1 MINGKNETVYI
12 FVMQITRIMVDG
24 DTSISNELVPKNGG
38 IAILDIL

>member
-12 FVMQITRIMVDG
+12 SVTRIMVDG
-24 DTSISNELVPKNGG
+24 DTSISDELVPKNGG